1 MLRSKRY
8 RFVLIFRESFNGYL
22 RCNDV
27 FLGCLV
33 TTCLY
38 FRYTLC
44 LNIGLLPRLLL
55 FVPFWLPAAFR
66 CWSLTVWKRFR
77 FFLSVLPLRFV
88 FYFIGCIILFTVTL
102 IADALFWLLSFTP
115 LLPKFSFCCRWLNWG
130 NLALSLLFAA
140 GALYAGV
147 KVPVVKNVHIPSE
160 RLAREYTVVVLSDLH
175 IHRVIN
181 PLKIERIVS
190 LANARNPDVVL
201 LAGDIIDDDVR
212 RVSKITALLKGLKAS
227 KGIYFVTGNHEF
239 YAGYDETVRE
249 LANLG
254 FMFWKRRRGCRRRPL
269 SCRRSRYFCRRGL
282 RQTPDL
288 NRAFAKA
295 GKGAFR
301 LLVSHTPSDFAGRD
315 FDLEVSGHTHGGQ
328 IFRSIF
334 CQAA

>member
-8 RFVLIFRESFNGYL
+8 RFVLTFRESFNGYL

-55 FVPFWLPAAFR
+55 FVPFLVAG
-66 CWSLTVWKRFR
+66 CV
-77 FFLSVLPLRFV
+77 PLLVSYRLENV
-88 FYFIGCIILFTVTL
+88 FGSFYPFYRYGLYFIFIGCIILFTVTL

-115 LLPKFSFCCRWLNWG
+115 LLTKFSFCCRWLNWG
-130 NLALSLLFAA
+130 ILALSLLFAA

-147 KVPVVKNVHIPSE
+147 KVPVVKNVHISSE
-160 RLAREYTVVVLSDLH
+160 KLIREYTVVVLSDLH
-175 IHRVIN
+175 IHRVIS
-181 PLKIERIVS
+181 PQKIERIVS
-190 LANARNPDVVL
+190 LANAQNPDVVL

-254 FMFWKRRRGCRRRPL
+254 FMFWKTTARP
-269 SCRRSRYFCRRGL
+269 SAKTFIS
-282 RQTPDL
+282 P
-288 NRAFAKA
+288 AFPILLPERPMAK
-295 GKGAFR
+295 R
-301 LLVSHTPSDFAGRD
+301 PT
-315 FDLEVSGHTHGGQ
+315 
-328 IFRSIF
+328 
-334 CQAA
+334 